1 MIKCNLD
8 CCLSESLRR
17 KLASNDVMN
26 PILKLD
32 MSIFLDRNKE
42 KKNKRDFTFE
52 IFFFILELG

>member
-1 MIKCNLD
+1 MIKCNLY

-17 KLASNDVMN
+17 KLALNDVMN

-52 IFFFILELG
+52 IFFFSFLS